1 MYWCVY
7 ALFGILEFYIDIFFF
22 WVPCY
27 TLTKCL
33 FLIWLMVP
41 GKSGGT
47 HLIYFNIIRPFV
59 LTHQNE
65 IDKQINQVKYVI
77 TNKMK

>member
-1 MYWCVY
+1 
-7 ALFGILEFYIDIFFF
+7 
-22 WVPCY
+22 
-27 TLTKCL
+27 
-33 FLIWLMVP
+33 MVP

-65 IDKQINQVKYVI
+65 IDKQINQVKDVI